1 MITRIVKMT
10 FQPDKCDAFL
20 KIFEANKNAIANF
33 ENCLSVELLNDIHQ
47 SNVFFTYSKWKSE
60 EDLNRY
66 RDSELFRK
74 VWSQVKP
81 LFESKTEAWS
91 VSSVNL

>member
-10 FQPDKCDAFL
+10 FKPENCSDFL
-20 KIFEANKNAIANF
+20 KIFEENKNAIAAF
-33 ENCLSVELLNDIHQ
+33 QNCISVELLNDIHH
-47 SNVFFTYSKWKSE
+47 SNVFFTYSKWQSE

-81 LFESKTEAWS
+81 LFEAKTEAWS
-91 VSSVNL
+91 VKSM

>member
-10 FQPDKCDAFL
+10 FKSENCSDFL
-20 KIFEANKNAIANF
+20 KIFEANKNAIAGF
-33 ENCLSVELLNDIHQ
+33 ENCLSVELLNDIQHP
-47 SNVFFTYSKWKSE
+47 NIFFTYSKWKSE

-66 RDSELFRK
+66 RESELFRT

-81 LFESKTEAWS
+81 LFEAKTEAWS
-91 VSSVNL
+91 VKSMN